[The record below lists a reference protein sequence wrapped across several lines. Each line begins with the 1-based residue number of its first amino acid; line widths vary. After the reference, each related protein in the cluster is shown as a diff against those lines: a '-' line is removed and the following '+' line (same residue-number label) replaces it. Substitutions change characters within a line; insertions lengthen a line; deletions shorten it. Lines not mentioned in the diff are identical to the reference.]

1 MVCQTTR
8 PAVYRSQ
15 EFDTGFFQ
23 TIEDL
28 RKIRNMN
35 PIFFFFFF
43 LNVGP
48 PKEDIFSG
56 HLLSPIFQSAIYIT
70 NYITSFILVQLVH
83 RPTWYS
89 NSKFLNFLFSQK
101 IINFSPL
108 AGFESGTS
116 QVASRHANDLAI
128 TA

>member
-8 PAVYRSQ
+8 PAVYSFQ

-35 PIFFFFFF
+35 PIIFF
-43 LNVGP
+43 NVGP
-48 PKEDIFSG
+48 PKEDIFSR
-56 HLLSPIFQSAIYIT
+56 HLLSPIYIT

-89 NSKFLNFLFSQK
+89 NSKFLNLRLNN
-101 IINFSPL
+101 I
-108 AGFESGTS
+108 GM
-116 QVASRHANDLAI
+116 H
-128 TA
+128 